1 MADIILKNGIIFNGV
16 DQKPFNGSVI
26 INDNKISKIT
36 DDDDIGMYITDDTRL
51 YDCSGKL
58 VSPGFNDGHTHIPY
72 GAFLMDPDFG
82 LDLGGESDKN
92 VILEKMKSFAETHA
106 EIEWIYGY
114 NAGWG
119 ADNIPDRYEIDAV
132 IKAYP
137 VIIQHMDGHSMVV
150 NSESI
155 IKRGIDK
162 NTSLG
167 DGGRFG
173 YDPDGDLN
181 GRLYDDATFV
191 FSKVLYNPSD
201 DEFKRVY
208 RNFMEYASSM
218 GITSVGELYPT
229 FVGRDDVYAIF
240 KELEDEGDLTLRLGF
255 TTRLLTYDKSKY
267 QSICNKYNSD
277 KLYCNGTKELF
288 DGVITV
294 HTALMLEPYSD
305 DPSTCGTTANPVDE
319 LHDKILEACKDGIAV
334 RLHCI
339 GDGAV
344 RKALDFLEEGE
355 RLYGYKNQRHG
366 IEHIESCH
374 PDDMAR
380 FRKLNICANMQ
391 PMHAVFDTEA
401 EERFRGDRC
410 RWCWPMRDLI
420 DEGAVMSMGT
430 DFPIVGINPFHSLYA
445 AVTRKDPFGKM
456 KESWQPHQSIT
467 IGEAMKAHTY
477 GSAYSQNRED
487 KVGSIKEGLLA
498 DIIVID
504 RNLFDADP
512 EEIKDAKVELTIFDG
527 EVIYDE
533 M

>member
-1 MADIILKNGIIFNGV
+1 MWEVL
-16 DQKPFNGSVI
+16 
-26 INDNKISKIT
+26 DNKISKIT
-36 DDDDIGMYITDDTRL
+36 DADDLSMYITEDTRI

-82 LDLGGESDKN
+82 LDLEGETDKDT
-92 VILEKMKSFAETHA
+92 ILKKVGMFAETHPA
-106 EIEWIYGY
+106 NEWIYGY

-119 ADNIPDRYEIDAV
+119 ASSIPDRYEIDAV
-132 IKAYP
+132 IGTYP

-150 NSESI
+150 NSKSI
-155 IKRGIDK
+155 VKRGIDE
-162 NTSLG
+162 NTSL
-167 DGGRFG
+167 DKGGRFG
-173 YDPDGDLN
+173 YGSDGKLN
-181 GRLYDDATFV
+181 GRLYDDATFI
-191 FSKVLYNPSD
+191 FSKVLYSPSD
-201 DEFKRVY
+201 DEFKRIY
-208 RNFMEYASSM
+208 GNFMEYAKSL

-229 FVGRDDVYAIF
+229 FVGRDDVYSIF
-240 KELEDEGDLTLRLGF
+240 KELEDEGKLTVRMGF
-255 TTRLLTYDKSKY
+255 TVKLMTYDKTEFESV
-267 QSICNKYNSD
+267 CNRYSSD

-305 DPSTCGTTANPVDE
+305 DPSTCGCTANPVDE
-319 LHDKILEACKDGIAV
+319 LHDKILQACRDGVAV

-344 RKALDFLEEGE
+344 RKALDYIEEGE
-355 RLYGYKNQRHG
+355 ALYGYKGQRHG

-374 PDDMAR
+374 PDDITR
-380 FRKLNICANMQ
+380 FRKLNVCANMQ

-410 RWCWPMRDLI
+410 KWCWPMRDLL
-420 DEGAVMSMGT
+420 DAGAVLSMGT

-467 IGEAMKAHTY
+467 IGEAMKAQTY
-477 GSAYSQNRED
+477 GSAYSQNREN
-487 KVGSIKEGLLA
+487 KVGRIEEGMLA

-504 RNLFDADP
+504 RDLFDVDP
-512 EEIKDAKVELTIFDG
+512 EEIKDARVDLTVFDG
-527 EVIYDE
+527 EVIYDN